1 MKVQM
6 NFKYDDASTST
17 GYSGY
22 HSSVTAQSPISDIKY
37 VNQFSETGDDRSGE
51 NGKYSIFDVANW
63 FLHKKPMTQ
72 KKLQKMCYY
81 AQAWCY
87 ALKGYRLA
95 DTDFQAWIHGP
106 VSPVLYDRFKLFGF
120 KPIMMKGNF
129 KSPFKKED
137 EELLEDVW
145 TTYGDETGNSLEA
158 LSHREEPWI
167 KARHGYEPNERC
179 MVVITPES
187 MKEYYKSIYSG
198 DKA

>member
-6 NFKYDDASTST
+6 NFKYDDSSAST

-22 HSSVTAQSPISDIKY
+22 YSSVTAQSPISDIKY
-37 VNQFSETGDDRSGE
+37 VNQFSRTEDNQSEETG
-51 NGKYSIFDVANW
+51 KYTIFDVANW
-63 FLHKKPMTQ
+63 FLHKQPMTQ

-106 VSPVLYDRFKLFGF
+106 VSPALYDRFKSFGF
-120 KPIMMKGNF
+120 KPILMKGDY

-167 KARHGYEPNERC
+167 KARRGYEPNERC

-187 MKEYYKSIYSG
+187 MKEYYQSIYSG
-198 DKA
+198 DKV